1 VSLVVE
7 AENNHIDRLSASD
20 DGVTLNLQM
29 SGQFVEG
36 SHFSFFIDAD
46 NNPDTGYTN
55 GSRGIK
61 GVDYMLEDNRL
72 YRYPMNA
79 QGWGWGDP
87 INNHISTR
95 NSPTQAVAT
104 VPLNLLNTRSVIK
117 YSASIASNDWEHIAN
132 YDGIMVV
139 YRISGVTDVK
149 LFIIGDSTVHN
160 NDIPDGNGGF
170 RELGWG
176 DVINEYM
183 LSPQNVFNEARSGAS
198 SKSYKYYENKPDWN
212 NTKVLINTI
221 DISGGGY
228 LFIQFGHNDKN
239 QNNTGYTMP
248 GRYNSFYKELK
259 VFVDESREMGLT
271 PVLVTPIEEMWLD
284 ILKRGGHTH
293 VTLEGDY
300 PQTIRNLASDE
311 QVLLLDL
318 EQKSFNEFLKY
329 EKNDDLIRDF
339 AYDDH
344 THFNPKGAR
353 VVAGWVK
360 ELACDSYDEL
370 LCAQFQ

>member
-1 VSLVVE
+1 VNLSLKVTG
-7 AENNHIDRLSASD
+7 RL
-20 DGVTLNLQM
+20 M
-29 SGQFVEG
+29 EG

-55 GSRGIK
+55 GRRSVV

-79 QGWGWGDP
+79 QGWVWGDP
-87 INNHISTR
+87 INNHIYTR
-95 NSPTQAVAT
+95 KSPTQVVAT
-104 VPLNLLNTRSVIK
+104 VSLNLLNTSSVIK
-117 YSASIASNDWEHIAN
+117 YSASIASNDWEHIVN
-132 YDGIMVV
+132 YDGNMVV
-139 YRISGVTDVK
+139 YRISEVSDVK

-198 SKSYKYYENKPDWN
+198 SKSYKYPYKNKHDWN
-212 NTKVLINTI
+212 KTKALTNTI

-228 LFIQFGHNDKN
+228 LLIQFGHNDKN
-239 QNNTGYTMP
+239 RNDTGHTLP

-271 PVLVTPIEEMWLD
+271 PVLVTPIEEMWLER
-284 ILKRGGHTH
+284 LKRGDHTH
-293 VTLEGDY
+293 VTLDGDY

-329 EKNDDLIRDF
+329 EKEDDLVGDF
-339 AYDDH
+339 SYDDH

-353 VVAGWVK
+353 VVADWVK
-360 ELACDSYDEL
+360 KLACDSSDEL
-370 LCAQFQ
+370 LCAQFR